1 MEVNQQTAALDAAI
15 PARTTHLAVWPS
27 LEQTMALTET
37 SHGTTVTID
46 ASQIDDSLPKRA
58 ASVRAIMVTVLGG
71 AGGWDALV
79 KLWPLLPHFPHLAG
93 VTIHHAGAS
102 VEAEGR
108 EWAASLAPLRWPG
121 ATGPKALVVCPAADA
136 GWWGELVRTASGMR
150 LVALSPAQD
159 PYPTQDRD
167 IDMDAFAVY

>member
-1 MEVNQQTAALDAAI
+1 MGDNQQTAARA
-15 PARTTHLAVWPS
+15 THLAVWPS
-27 LEQTMALTET
+27 LGQPMAAN
-37 SHGTTVTID
+37 GTIVTID
-46 ASQIDDSLPKRA
+46 ASQIDDSLPERA

-71 AGGWDALV
+71 AGGWDGLK
-79 KLWPLLPHFPHLAG
+79 KLWPLLPRFPHLAG

-108 EWAASLAPLRWPG
+108 EWAASLSPLQWPG
-121 ATGPKALVVCPAADA
+121 AGATAPKALVVCSAADA

-150 LVALSPAQD
+150 LVAVSPAQD